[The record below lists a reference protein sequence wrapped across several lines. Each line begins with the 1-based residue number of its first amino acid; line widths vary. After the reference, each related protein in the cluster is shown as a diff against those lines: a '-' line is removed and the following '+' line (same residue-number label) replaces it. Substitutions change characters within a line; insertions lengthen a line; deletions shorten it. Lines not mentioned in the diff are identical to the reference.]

1 MDYLL
6 PTETPEIKLGYDNRL
21 RVNHNE
27 VTKPNGFVMKA
38 DFTHGNDSRVTA
50 KNDLL
55 DDKWDRT
62 MKYDFAGR
70 LTHNQFGMGQS
81 NNNGSVRVYEQ
92 ALEYDGF
99 SNLSGRSGVN
109 WGAAISFSESYSN
122 GRIQSSLVGYDA
134 AGNVVS
140 QPIDSMPEGTGTSTN
155 DSAGRRVRYFDQRFG
170 RFNGYLNMVQENVTE
185 YVFDGDGRPVVAK
198 HNQRTYQRS
207 APPSGGLT
215 AMPKTH
221 QVWSTVLGT
230 NLRTIGEIG
239 EGTKILAGGAV
250 IGYVSTA
257 TGSRWT
263 TADPVT
269 GTTLRWAGSN
279 GTWSAAAEETEPLG
293 QVVANADPD
302 TENSP
307 GYETAARNSGF
318 PEWQCSIPDSF
329 WAEKPE
335 DRFQS
340 MPFECQQRV
349 LQDLS
354 AGLDEIYGFS
364 NPNNE
369 PDPGNIEHE
378 HSHASSS
385 GPSLTSTL
393 AASAL
398 QSSWKPKKK
407 PKKKKFVWTVDISY
421 VPGYVDADEPSV
433 DDLEKALRA
442 LVGPGSGPDGGAAF
456 VDDLLSPFLESWN
469 KQAECDSRLSG
480 IFGNGVS
487 VAATVLNPSQLG
499 PTGFLRDPT
508 WRVRDESPSNGT
520 IHLYASSN
528 GIGINETNVFA
539 PPGYTVEKARS
550 GIGGSQNEFQNE
562 LAITYAP
569 GSLARY
575 GFRGALRINFT
586 HIGPTNA
593 NGDPLIPRPGASNRM
608 GSVPIGIAGGYGGR
622 VDVGG
627 GFEGFGTHTHMIFS
641 SNGKRIDPRSVF
653 CGDIST
659 TWWYANNNRSG
670 RLELNLR

>member
-1 MDYLL
+1 MTARFEFGDIQYRAFGQIKQMDYLL

-239 EGTKILAGGAV
+239 EGTNSCRRRRYRLCFNRHGFALDDCRSGDRNDAPLGGIERNLV
-250 IGYVSTA
+250 GGGRRDRTA
-257 TGSRWT
+257 RTGSRQRRSGHRKQSRIRNRR
-263 TADPVT
+263 PK
-269 GTTLRWAGSN
+269 LRLSRMAVFDSGQL
-279 GTWSAAAEETEPLG
+279 LG
-293 QVVANADPD
+293 
-302 TENSP
+302 
-307 GYETAARNSGF
+307 GKARR
-318 PEWQCSIPDSF
+318 P
-329 WAEKPE
+329 
-335 DRFQS
+335 
-340 MPFECQQRV
+340 
-349 LQDLS
+349 
-354 AGLDEIYGFS
+354 
-364 NPNNE
+364 
-369 PDPGNIEHE
+369 
-378 HSHASSS
+378 
-385 GPSLTSTL
+385 
-393 AASAL
+393 
-398 QSSWKPKKK
+398 
-407 PKKKKFVWTVDISY
+407 IS
-421 VPGYVDADEPSV
+421 VDAV
-433 DDLEKALRA
+433 
-442 LVGPGSGPDGGAAF
+442 
-456 VDDLLSPFLESWN
+456 
-469 KQAECDSRLSG
+469 
-480 IFGNGVS
+480 
-487 VAATVLNPSQLG
+487 
-499 PTGFLRDPT
+499 
-508 WRVRDESPSNGT
+508 
-520 IHLYASSN
+520 
-528 GIGINETNVFA
+528 
-539 PPGYTVEKARS
+539 
-550 GIGGSQNEFQNE
+550 
-562 LAITYAP
+562 
-569 GSLARY
+569 
-575 GFRGALRINFT
+575 
-586 HIGPTNA
+586 
-593 NGDPLIPRPGASNRM
+593 
-608 GSVPIGIAGGYGGR
+608 
-622 VDVGG
+622 
-627 GFEGFGTHTHMIFS
+627 
-641 SNGKRIDPRSVF
+641 
-653 CGDIST
+653 
-659 TWWYANNNRSG
+659 
-670 RLELNLR
+670 